1 MGCALNI
8 SHFFQFT
15 ASSSLTARGRSQA
28 DFDGN
33 TAADNDDMAIFG
45 LCDTLWSRTHDPVQY
60 ITLFGKELGVKIYAT
75 CGLFERYKEDSAGRE
90 MIPEPVLE
98 SDPAAEAEGAA
109 KLLKTLTRLL
119 SDVEAEGRRI
129 AERKQATG
137 QKGPDKIFYPG
148 RKVDPQPP

>member
-1 MGCALNI
+1 
-8 SHFFQFT
+8 
-15 ASSSLTARGRSQA
+15 
-28 DFDGN
+28 
-33 TAADNDDMAIFG
+33 MAIFG

-148 RKVDPQPP
+148 RKVDPQPLRPFRFHANTDDRRASLQPSRASHGFHEPRRKDIGS